1 MAKIRVLIADDHE
14 MVRKGIRKALEE
26 QSDIDVLDEAADGAE
41 AVKKIMALCPD
52 IAVIDIAMPRLSGLN
67 AARVIKN
74 TGSNTRII
82 ILSIYKKDAY
92 VYQAFVS
99 GALGYVLKPTLAQNI
114 IDGIRTVYRGDYF
127 LSPKIDS
134 EFIHG
139 FLKKMTHDKNFN
151 EHFLDIDTTRQ

>member
-14 MVRKGIRKALEE
+14 MVRKGVRKALEE

-41 AVKKIMALCPD
+41 AVKKIIALSPD

-67 AARVIKN
+67 AARLIKN
-74 TGSNTRII
+74 TGLNTRVI

-92 VYQAFVS
+92 VYQAFIS
-99 GALGYVLKPTLAQNI
+99 GASGYVLKPTLAQNI
-114 IDGIRTVYRGDYF
+114 IDGIRTVHRGDYF

-134 EFIHG
+134 EFIHE
-139 FLKKMTHDKNFN
+139 FIKKMTLEKALNDHLSDIKNT
-151 EHFLDIDTTRQ
+151 EQ